1 MVPADIEITKNV
13 CDHPIPFTSGSKRSL
28 THTVSSVHVG
38 MLADKEIIIQGNL
51 AAEVESYLVDTYDLP
66 KHLIGSTILK
76 GVKPKKK

>member
-1 MVPADIEITKNV
+1 
-13 CDHPIPFTSGSKRSL
+13 
-28 THTVSSVHVG
+28 

-66 KHLIGSTILK
+66 KHLIGSAVLK